1 MWRKRERSEEKGKEQ
16 RKNGEKGY
24 VGMGPWARLEQML
37 YLHHTHDYNTHT
49 CTHSAHYKYRA
60 VGSLASKIGS
70 SLVIEHVREGIE
82 VCGLPQLSIII
93 GVDVSILV
101 HESI

>member
-1 MWRKRERSEEKGKEQ
+1 
-16 RKNGEKGY
+16 
-24 VGMGPWARLEQML
+24 MGPWARLEQML

-82 VCGLPQLSIII
+82 VCGLPQLSNIII